1 MVVSDLVVRLLASLV
16 KLVWTRDAI
25 LSLQLHLLFLGHYEL
40 EAANVNSLA
49 AALSSLTC
57 HSERLVWTV
66 TH

>member
-1 MVVSDLVVRLLASLV
+1 MKLLASFV
-16 KLVWTRDAI
+16 KLVWTRNAI

-57 HSERLVWTV
+57 DGERLVRTV

>member
-1 MVVSDLVVRLLASLV
+1 MKFLASFV

-25 LSLQLHLLFLGHYEL
+25 LSLQLHLLFLGHDEL
-40 EAANVNSLA
+40 EAANVDSLA

-57 HSERLVWTV
+57 HGERLVWTV